1 MTLSPEAQY
10 LLLVVG
16 LFVLPRVLQRFA
28 LPSAITCV
36 GLGAVMGMGFHLFV
50 GDPTVGIM
58 ATFGIV
64 ALFLFAGLE
73 VVPDDLVKGA
83 RVLAWHL
90 LVQSTLIACG
100 AWSAAHLF
108 GLAWRPALLFSLAVL
123 TPSTGFILDSLAS
136 FGLTA
141 PQRFWV
147 TTKAVASELVA
158 LAVLFVTVQS
168 GSAQG
173 LCLSALAMVAM
184 IAVLPTVF
192 RAFFVRVLPHAPRSE
207 FAFLLIVALVCAYAT
222 RRLGVYYLVGAFVV
236 GVTAVRLR
244 RQLPALGS
252 ERVLIAVELFASFF
266 IPMYFFK
273 AGLHLHREYFTLE
286 ALGIGTLLV
295 LAVVP
300 TRVAAVAVMRRI
312 ALDEPPKASARVG
325 LSLVPTLVFTIV
337 LADIMQQRYQLP
349 DRLYGALLIFTL
361 TNTTLPGLVLRS
373 PPPEFDTPEVPREPS
388 PSPPTLVAAT
398 KHAAGDAPG
407 RVAASSS

>member
-1 MTLSPEAQY
+1 MTLSPEARY

-16 LFVLPRVLQRFA
+16 LFVLPRVLQRFR
-28 LPSAITCV
+28 LPSAISCV
-36 GLGAVMGMGFHLFV
+36 GLGALMGMGFHLFD
-50 GDPTVGIM
+50 GDPTVGVM

-90 LVQSTLIACG
+90 LLQSALIAGG
-100 AWSAAHLF
+100 AWFAARLF

-136 FGLTA
+136 YGLTA

-173 LCLSALAMVAM
+173 LALSAVAM
-184 IAVLPTVF
+184 FALIAVLPTVF
-192 RAFFVRVLPHAPRSE
+192 RAFLARILPHAPRSE

-286 ALGIGTLLV
+286 ALGLGVLLV
-295 LAVVP
+295 AAVVP
-300 TRVAAVAVMRRI
+300 TRVAVVAVMRR
-312 ALDEPPKASARVG
+312 LTLGEPSHEGARVG

-361 TNTTLPGLVLRS
+361 TNTTLPRLVLRS
-373 PPPEFDTPEVPREPS
+373 PPPEFDTPELAREVAPPPAAPS
-388 PSPPTLVAAT
+388 AA
-398 KHAAGDAPG
+398 PE
-407 RVAASSS
+407 RAAS